1 MILITL
7 VIEFFYLFSYSVGS
21 IDLKELK
28 AAMKALGFDVTKEEI
43 KKMLSGIDMN
53 NNGEIE
59 LDEFV
64 KLMTGRMVFLHFF
77 IIFI

>member
-1 MILITL
+1 
-7 VIEFFYLFSYSVGS
+7 
-21 IDLKELK
+21 
-28 AAMKALGFDVTKEEI
+28 MKALGFDVTKEEI